1 MSSFWSTEAELLRE
15 TEARHDGQIRLQRL
29 PVRAAIVGVPQL
41 AVAADDVAVAGIA
54 KPQDLKGK
62 KVGVPEYPVAAI
74 VWIRDAL
81 ESKYGVRP
89 QDIRWV
95 EERTP
100 KQSHYRGAGYAPP
113 AGVPVEPIPAGRN
126 LAGMLIAG
134 ELDAVIRY
142 LEKPKQMS
150 LAELGAQPSVKW
162 LYPDRKAEGIAHC
175 KAQGYF
181 DPIHLMIMKKSIAD
195 AILRES
201 KVGDVQRAY
210 ASNIIHVLD
219 VVALVLH
226 K

>member
-1 MSSFWSTEAELLRE
+1 
-15 TEARHDGQIRLQRL
+15 
-29 PVRAAIVGVPQL
+29 
-41 AVAADDVAVAGIA
+41 
-54 KPQDLKGK
+54 
-62 KVGVPEYPVAAI
+62 VAAI

-126 LAGMLIAG
+126 LAEMLIAG

-162 LYPDRKAEGIAHC
+162 LYPERKAEGIAHC

-181 DPIHLMIMKKSIAD
+181 DPIHLMIMKKSLAD
-195 AILRES
+195 ANPGLAMALVRAFS
-201 KVGDVQRAY
+201 KAY
-210 ASNIIHVLD
+210 ALSEDPNVVVPASYALSSDEQRD
-219 VVALVLH
+219 VAGAGFSPVGVNAHRKAMERLLVLAH
-226 K
+226 REGYTPGGQLALERVFHESTLQS